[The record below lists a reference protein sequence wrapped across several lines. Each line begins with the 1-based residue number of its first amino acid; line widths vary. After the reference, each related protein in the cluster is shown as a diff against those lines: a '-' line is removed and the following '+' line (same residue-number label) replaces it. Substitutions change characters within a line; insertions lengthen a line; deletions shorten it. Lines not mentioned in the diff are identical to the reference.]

1 MTAAVSVESARREA
15 VLWLPGQPGE
25 SECLCSAHGALSL
38 LPASYEA
45 HALSTLGLVN
55 SVDNVNSHWHHQQ

>member
-15 VLWLPGQPGE
+15 ILWLPGQPGE

-45 HALSTLGLVN
+45 HALSTLRLLN